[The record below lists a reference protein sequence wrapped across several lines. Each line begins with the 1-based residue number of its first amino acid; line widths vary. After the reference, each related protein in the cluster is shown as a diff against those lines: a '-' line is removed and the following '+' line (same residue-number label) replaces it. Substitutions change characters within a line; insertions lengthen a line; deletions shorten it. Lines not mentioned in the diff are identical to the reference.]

1 MPQHMRMNWEWK
13 ASALPCSC
21 QHLPETCRCHRA
33 GALGEKD
40 IAPFGLLTSEPS
52 QIADLTAAEWVH
64 ARHSVL
70 EPLHVH
76 ETLRKVDLIPA
87 QRAEF
92 RRAEAMPICDQDHCC
107 IAVPV
112 PAAIT
117 CGFPEQLDLFLG
129 QVLARPPRSVWL
141 PCWRDCP
148 IYSVW
153 HRLPCPLF
161 CLDYPSSCFHSCP
174 IYSQKWNSPDPNH
187 QNQKWPKARS
197 SADSADTSRRP

>member
-13 ASALPCSC
+13 ASALPCPC
-21 QHLPETCRCHRA
+21 QHLPETCRGHRA

-40 IAPFGLLTSEPS
+40 IAPFGLLTSEPA
-52 QIADLTAAEWVH
+52 QIADLAAAERVH

-92 RRAEAMPICDQDHCC
+92 RRAEAMPIRDQDHRR

-112 PAAIT
+112 PAAIA
-117 CGFPEQLDLFLG
+117 CGFPEQLDLFEVRYSRG
-129 QVLARPPRSVWL
+129 RRAAFGCRAGGTVPFTVFGTGSPVPCFAWIILALVFMTVPFIAIFGTV
-141 PCWRDCP
+141 
-148 IYSVW
+148 
-153 HRLPCPLF
+153 
-161 CLDYPSSCFHSCP
+161 
-174 IYSQKWNSPDPNH
+174 
-187 QNQKWPKARS
+187 
-197 SADSADTSRRP
+197 SRGVK